1 MSPSPSQQDQNP
13 KINNK
18 NVCPTHLKINK
29 DSHAINKKSSS
40 SSSPILSSSPP
51 SAFSSSSSAVKPPP
65 QRTPVII
72 YTHSPKII
80 HTNPTDFMALVQKLT
95 GMSRSDDDPAP
106 DHHVKRETGSP
117 EEENNKNVVKMC
129 GSDDNESSSVI
140 TTDENCGDH
149 GQVNSCFVP
158 PIFEPT
164 NPYLATNI
172 PVFTTNH
179 PVDFL
184 CGNHHQSYFNYTDS
198 LYFNN
203 PNLRTSIS
211 SSSSSPMERMKD
223 FPEY

>member
-1 MSPSPSQQDQNP
+1 MSPSPSLQDQNP
-13 KINNK
+13 KISNK
-18 NVCPTHLKINK
+18 NASLCPPLLKINK
-29 DSHAINKKSSS
+29 DSHSIKKSSS
-40 SSSPILSSSPP
+40 SILSSSPP
-51 SAFSSSSSAVKPPP
+51 SAFSSSASLLTVAAPVKPPP

-106 DHHVKRETGSP
+106 DHQVKRENGILSP
-117 EEENNKNVVKMC
+117 EEESNKNGKMC
-129 GSDDNESSSVI
+129 GNDDNESSSVI
-140 TTDENCGDH
+140 TTDENCGD

-158 PIFEPT
+158 PIFEPP
-164 NPYLATNI
+164 NPYMTNI
-172 PVFTTNH
+172 PVFSSN
-179 PVDFL
+179 PVEFL
-184 CGNHHQSYFNYTDS
+184 CGNQPYYNYTDS

-211 SSSSSPMERMKD
+211 SSSSSPMERMND